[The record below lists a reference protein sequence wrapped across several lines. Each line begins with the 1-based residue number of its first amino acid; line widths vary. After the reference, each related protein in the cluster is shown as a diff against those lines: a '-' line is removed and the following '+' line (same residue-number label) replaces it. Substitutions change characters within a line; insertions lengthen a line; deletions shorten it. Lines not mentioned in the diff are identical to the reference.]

1 MAGMA
6 APIKPV
12 FFLHVSSAGGTS
24 ICEWAQ
30 AQPCSRVPAC
40 GANCNLNCRHP
51 WDWRSACHPLA
62 CREPARVCRP
72 PYLPGCS
79 GLQQYSARRN
89 LTFMASETYL
99 HEVCFEDFRYVTVL
113 RDPVE
118 RIASQLERVSTQPN
132 TRLHQLI
139 AQPWHFNAS
148 ESSSMMGTAAL
159 DNYLTRLL
167 VGPSAFFLPLRS
179 INTSHRAL
187 ASRILAS
194 FVAVVPIERLDDPE
208 SVAWLQ
214 TSLGWKSAPE
224 RRNSHHRSSHQHR
237 QEPRRGAHALGERSL
252 RMLHDLNRHD
262 RQLVTEARSLF
273 DSKVRAAREA
283 GGAAEADVYRIRTQH
298 HQQAHAQ
305 PAAGRT
311 CLTRQCTAPKSAGW
325 HLGAVRRRA

>member
-24 ICEWAQ
+24 ICSGRRRSRAARARVWSELQPQLQ
-30 AQPCSRVPAC
+30 ASLGLEKRVPSAGVPRACPRVPATLPTGMLWSSTVQC
-40 GANCNLNCRHP
+40 T
-51 WDWRSACHPLA
+51 SK
-62 CREPARVCRP
+62 
-72 PYLPGCS
+72 PYLYGP
-79 GLQQYSARRN
+79 
-89 LTFMASETYL
+89 ETYL

-118 RIASQLERVSTQPN
+118 RIASQLERVSTQPT
-132 TRLHQLI
+132 TRLHQHI
-139 AQPWHFNAS
+139 AQPWHNNAS